1 MKSRIYVDEED
12 EENIPTE
19 SHCEDP
25 NHCREEDEISLA
37 MGEDAQEDE
46 PIYRGLVQPYS
57 HGLVAVT

>member
-1 MKSRIYVDEED
+1 
-12 EENIPTE
+12 
-19 SHCEDP
+19 
-25 NHCREEDEISLA
+25 